1 MSHES
6 DEQLVRYLLGDLPE
20 DEAESLD
27 ERSIT
32 DDAIALRLR
41 VLEDELVDRY
51 ARGERF
57 GGALER
63 FDRVHRDSPYLQ
75 EKVRFAEVLHAR
87 AAGPESNAAP
97 SGLVESPRRAVLWN
111 LTAAAALILAAAG
124 YLFIANQRLHD
135 DINRLDARRASVEE
149 QNARLQQQLDDRR
162 AEPATSATPLA
173 AAFSLPAPR
182 RGDSADTPIALRK
195 GAAEVVLR
203 LQLEPADYA
212 RFWAALKDVESDRIV
227 WRSADLT
234 SDAAGP
240 DRAVTITVP
249 VALLRAQRYAVELT
263 ALGAAGANELLA
275 SYPIRVVLE

>member
-6 DEQLVRYLLGDLPE
+6 DEQLVRYLLGELPE

-57 GGALER
+57 GGALAR
-63 FDRVHRDSPYLQ
+63 FDRVYRDSPYLQ
-75 EKVRFAEVLHAR
+75 ERVRFAEVLHAR
-87 AAGPESNAAP
+87 AASPVSNTAP
-97 SGLVESPRRAVLWN
+97 KGIVESPRRALFWS
-111 LTAAAALILAAAG
+111 LTAAAALILATAG

-135 DINRLDARRASVEE
+135 DINRLDARRASAEE
-149 QNARLQQQLDDRR
+149 QNARLQQQLESQR
-162 AEPATSATPLA
+162 AEPATSAAPVA
-173 AAFSLPAPR
+173 AAFLLPAPR
-182 RGDSADTPIALRK
+182 RGDSTDTPIALRK

-234 SDAAGP
+234 ADATGP

-249 VALLRAQRYAVELT
+249 VTVLRAQRYAVELSG
-263 ALGAAGANELLA
+263 LGLAGANELLG